1 MSVLYLLQRHARSF
15 AVRTMRQAVIT
26 GCLVLMVTITTLLYV
41 LNSTT
46 TRRISVRGP
55 VQYAIGQEHC
65 TNYNGQKTVTYI
77 NTLFAVL
84 SDNLPPEDQWE
95 KLLKEPDE
103 IGASLTHDVAVKA
116 RDYSDLFKPWAE
128 LHLSLGDNRFH
139 SREDVV
145 QYLQCQANIAP
156 QARVLNQSQ
165 VLKTIQLYDTYRW
178 LVTNMGQTLF
188 PWTAPYFPDHLSLYI
203 RIKNGGKG
211 IVFTVGNG
219 QVSYILT
226 SIVTLRKLGCNL
238 PIEVMYLGDK
248 DLNPLMRQR
257 IEAYPGVVTRN
268 LEHIIHTGNGWKFE
282 GFDMKPFAM
291 LVSSFREVILV
302 DADVGFLQNPEI
314 MFLDDGYVETGTL
327 FFYDRIHSKNEKR
340 TEWLYTA
347 MPQPFSERLEQKLN
361 LSSEIGA
368 IREDQESGVVV
379 FDKSKNFI
387 ALLLIA
393 WLNGPNRHGNADKL
407 EHKGFYDVYYGEHA
421 SIIFST
427 IDANLQNV

>member
-1 MSVLYLLQRHARSF
+1 M
-15 AVRTMRQAVIT
+15 I
-26 GCLVLMVTITTLLYV
+26 TITTLLYV

-46 TRRISVRGP
+46 ARRISIHGHI
-55 VQYAIGQEHC
+55 QFAIGQEHC
-65 TNYNGQKTVTYI
+65 TNYNGQKASTYI

-84 SDNLPPEDQWE
+84 SEHLPPEDQWE
-95 KLLKEPDE
+95 DLLKEPDG

-116 RDYSDLFKPWAE
+116 RDYSALFKPWAE
-128 LHLSLGDNRFH
+128 LHFSLGDSRFH

-156 QARVLNQSQ
+156 QSAGMNQSQ

-178 LVTNMGQTLF
+178 LVTNMGQTLL
-188 PWTAPYFPDHLSLYI
+188 PWTAPYFPDHLSLYT
-203 RIKNGGKG
+203 RTKNGGKG

-226 SIVTLRKLGCNL
+226 SIITLRKLGCNL
-238 PIEVMYLGDK
+238 PIEVMYQGDN
-248 DLNPLMRQR
+248 DLNPTMRQK
-257 IEAYPGVVTRN
+257 IEAYSGVVTRN
-268 LEHIIHTGNGWKFE
+268 LERMIHTGNGWKFE

-291 LVSSFREVILV
+291 LVSSFREVIVV
-302 DADVGFLQNPEI
+302 DADVGFLQNPET

-327 FFYDRIHSKNEKR
+327 FFYDRIHSQDEKR

-368 IREDQESGVVV
+368 TREDQESGVVV
-379 FDKSKNFI
+379 FDKSRNFL

-393 WLNGPNRHGNADKL
+393 WLNGPNRHGNADEL
-407 EHKGFYDVYYGEHA
+407 EHKGFYDVYYGEHT
-421 SIIFST
+421 SGIFSV
-427 IDANLQNV
+427 IEAKLHRL

>member
-1 MSVLYLLQRHARSF
+1 
-15 AVRTMRQAVIT
+15 MRQAVLT
-26 GCLVLMVTITTLLYV
+26 ACLGLMVTITTLLYV
-41 LNSTT
+41 LNSATA
-46 TRRISVRGP
+46 RRISVLEP

-65 TNYNGQKTVTYI
+65 TNYNVQKTGTYL
-77 NTLFAVL
+77 NTIFAVL

-95 KLLKEPDE
+95 KLLKQPDG
-103 IGASLTHDVAVKA
+103 IGASLTHDVAIKA
-116 RDYSDLFKPWAE
+116 RDYSNLFEPWAE

-145 QYLQCQANIAP
+145 QYLQCQANIVP
-156 QARVLNQSQ
+156 QATGMNQSQ
-165 VLKTIQLYDTYRW
+165 ILKAIQLYDTYRW

-188 PWTAPYFPDHLSLYI
+188 PWTAPYFPDHLSLYM
-203 RIKNGGKG
+203 RTKNGGKG

-226 SIVTLRKLGCNL
+226 SIVTLRKLGCDL
-238 PIEVMYLGDK
+238 PIEVMYQGDK
-248 DLNPLMRQR
+248 DLHPKMRQR

-268 LEHIIHTGNGWKFE
+268 LEHMIHTSNGWKFV

-302 DADVGFLQNPEI
+302 DADVGFLQNPET

-361 LSSEIGA
+361 ISSEIGA
-368 IREDQESGVVV
+368 TREDQESGVVV
-379 FDKSKNFI
+379 FDKSRNFI

-393 WLNGPNRHGNADKL
+393 WLNGPNRHGSDDEL
-407 EHKGFYDVYYGEHA
+407 EHKGFYDVYYGAHT
-421 SIIFST
+421 SFLFSA
-427 IDANLQNV
+427 IDAKLRYV